1 MRQPW
6 IPVAVLLASVT
17 LWGGVRG
24 AQAAW
29 EALKPEPPAVV
40 SVTVPPKATPVTRS
54 YTLKKG
60 DTFAGGLQALGVP
73 NAGGVV
79 QAAMSA
85 HNVAN
90 VRAGDVLEVLTSG
103 DEAAVPLAVTYNVS
117 QDETLRVDLQAKGG
131 PQARLDTLTYSRKP
145 VRKTFTVEGTLW
157 GAAIEAGLSPG
168 DVANLVSVFEY
179 DVDFQTEL
187 QPGANFTV
195 VVDALYDDDGEFN
208 RHEGLHAVKLVN
220 RDKTYTGFRF
230 EHANKDIAWYDKDGR
245 QRAKPFLRNPLP
257 FLRVTSKFSYRT
269 DPMSRKRR
277 FHGGV
282 DLAASTGTPVRAT
295 GDGRVETAGWNG
307 GYGNY
312 IKVNHSAIGPYK
324 TAYAHLSRIA
334 VKKGQRVRQGDV
346 IGYVGSTG
354 KSTGPHLHYEFHL
367 RGKRVDPFKQDLP
380 SSRVLPKS
388 EMGPFKQVR
397 DCWQPWLEDEEEAQL
412 ACAETVSTH
421 RG

>member
-17 LWGGVRG
+17 LWAGVRG
-24 AQAAW
+24 GQAAW
-29 EALKPEPPAVV
+29 AYLKPEPPAVV
-40 SVTVPPKATPVTRS
+40 SVTVPPEPTPVTLS
-54 YTLKKG
+54 YALKKG
-60 DTFAGGLQALGVP
+60 DTFAGGLAALGVR
-73 NAGGVV
+73 NTSGVV
-79 QAAMSA
+79 QAAMSV
-85 HNVAN
+85 HNVAK
-90 VRAGDVLEVLTSG
+90 VRAGETLELLITG
-103 DEAAVPLAVTYNVS
+103 DEEGTPLAVQYALNR
-117 QDETLRVDLQAKGG
+117 DETLWIDLQAVDG
-131 PQARLDTLTYSRKP
+131 PQARVEAITYSRRP

-157 GAAIEAGLSPG
+157 GAAIDAGLTPG

-187 QPGANFTV
+187 QPGADFTV
-195 VVDALYDDDGEFN
+195 VVDALYNENGDFA
-208 RHEGLHAVKLVN
+208 RFEGLHAVKLVN
-220 RDKTYTGFRF
+220 QDKTYTGYRYVH
-230 EHANKDIAWYDKDGR
+230 ENKDVGWYDADGQ
-245 QRAKPFLRNPLP
+245 QRARPFLRNPLP
-257 FLRVTSKFSYRT
+257 FLRVTSRVGYRT

-295 GDGRVETAGWNG
+295 GDGRVDSAGWNG

-312 IKVNHSAIGPYK
+312 IRINHSAIGPYK

-354 KSTGPHLHYEFHL
+354 KSTGPHLHYEFHV
-367 RGKRVDPFKQDLP
+367 RGKRVDPFKQKLP

-388 EMGPFKQVR
+388 EMGPFRQVR
-397 DCWQPWLEDEEEAQL
+397 DCWQPWLEDEEDAQL
-412 ACAETVSTH
+412 ACAETASTH

>member
-1 MRQPW
+1 M
-6 IPVAVLLASVT
+6 AVLLASVT

-187 QPGANFTV
+187 QPGADFTV

-295 GDGRVETAGWNG
+295 GSG
-307 GYGNY
+307 
-312 IKVNHSAIGPYK
+312 
-324 TAYAHLSRIA
+324 
-334 VKKGQRVRQGDV
+334 V
-346 IGYVGSTG
+346 IEVAS
-354 KSTGPHLHYEFHL
+354 
-367 RGKRVDPFKQDLP
+367 
-380 SSRVLPKS
+380 
-388 EMGPFKQVR
+388 
-397 DCWQPWLEDEEEAQL
+397 
-412 ACAETVSTH
+412 
-421 RG
+421 